1 MTDTPRVPRGSR
13 GTLEVMTGIFILDYL
28 TASPLQALFVLI
40 AIVIALTV
48 HEFAHAWVASR
59 QGDQTARLFGRVS
72 LNPLAHLDPAGSL
85 LFLVAGIGWGKPVP
99 VNPANLRD
107 GKLGDFY
114 VSIAG
119 IVTNLVVAFLFALPL
134 RIIDLTGGDVT
145 AVNET
150 WLQFTSIVTDINILL
165 AAFNLLPIPPLDG
178 SKAIGL
184 FVPRRLQGA
193 YQEYLR
199 VGPVLLIAIFL
210 FAVMSDARILGTILD
225 PIIGV
230 FGYFVKAFPAGLV

>member
-1 MTDTPRVPRGSR
+1 
-13 GTLEVMTGIFILDYL
+13 MTGIFILDYF
-28 TASPLQALFVLI
+28 TASPLQAVFVLI

-48 HEFAHAWVASR
+48 HEFAHAWVAAR
-59 QGDQTARLFGRVS
+59 QGDQTARMFGRVS
-72 LNPLAHLDPAGSL
+72 LNPKAHLDPAGSL
-85 LFLVAGIGWGKPVP
+85 LFLFAGIGWGKPVP

-119 IVTNLVVAFLFALPL
+119 IVTNLVVAFIFALPL

-145 AVNET
+145 AVNQT
-150 WLQFTSIVTDINILL
+150 WLQFTTIVTDINILL

-178 SKAIGL
+178 SKAIGIL
-184 FVPRRLQGA
+184 VPHRFQHA

-199 VGPVLLIAIFL
+199 VGPVILIAVFL
-210 FAVMSDARILGTILD
+210 TAIVFDSRILGTILD
-225 PIIGV
+225 PVIGV

>member
-1 MTDTPRVPRGSR
+1 
-13 GTLEVMTGIFILDYL
+13 MTGIFILDYL

-59 QGDQTARLFGRVS
+59 QGDQTARLLGRVS
-72 LNPLAHLDPAGSL
+72 LNPLAHLDPAGSF
-85 LFLVAGIGWGKPVP
+85 LFLFAGVGWGRPVP
-99 VNPANLRD
+99 VNPYNLRQ
-107 GKLGDFY
+107 GRLGDFY

-119 IVTNLVVAFLFALPL
+119 IVTNLIVAFIFALPL

-145 AVNET
+145 TVNQT
-150 WLQFTSIVTDINILL
+150 WIQFTTIVADINILL

-178 SKAIGL
+178 SKAIGIL
-184 FVPRRLQGA
+184 VPRRFMHA

-199 VGPVLLIAIFL
+199 VGPVLLIGLFL
-210 FAVMSDARILGTILD
+210 FAITFNSRILGTILD

>member
-1 MTDTPRVPRGSR
+1 
-13 GTLEVMTGIFILDYL
+13 MTGIFILDYL

-59 QGDQTARLFGRVS
+59 QGDQTARLLGRVS
-72 LNPLAHLDPAGSL
+72 LNPLAHLDPAGSF
-85 LFLVAGIGWGKPVP
+85 LFLFAGVGWGRPVP
-99 VNPANLRD
+99 VNPYNLRQ

-119 IVTNLVVAFLFALPL
+119 IVTNLIVAFIFALPL

-145 AVNET
+145 VVNQT
-150 WLQFTSIVTDINILL
+150 WFQFTTIVTDINILL

-184 FVPRRLQGA
+184 FIP
-193 YQEYLR
+193 
-199 VGPVLLIAIFL
+199 
-210 FAVMSDARILGTILD
+210 
-225 PIIGV
+225 
-230 FGYFVKAFPAGLV
+230 